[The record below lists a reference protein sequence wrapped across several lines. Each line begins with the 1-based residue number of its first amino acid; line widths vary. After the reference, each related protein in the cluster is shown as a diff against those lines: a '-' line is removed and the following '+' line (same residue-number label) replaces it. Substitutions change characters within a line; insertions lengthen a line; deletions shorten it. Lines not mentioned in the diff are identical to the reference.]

1 MKQIRL
7 KDDTFIV
14 KNCDCECPGYRY
26 LRCFWGY
33 DYNESDFPEG
43 CPLEDY
49 IEEKTKNYLDDI
61 ENLTGGP
68 TIKITPKQYNEVKE

>member
-43 CPLEDY
+43 CPLEEY
-49 IEEKTKNYLDDI
+49 IPNKVE
-61 ENLTGGP
+61 
-68 TIKITPKQYNEVKE
+68 